1 MLSGTVD
8 MTFRSLTVA
17 GAAPDWSY
25 RYDAPVSRFTLCR
38 APETRCVGEH
48 GGGRGVNWDVGFG
61 GFGFGG
67 CVGGWVCFGVKGHD
81 VFGWKLDLLKGIQ

>member
-1 MLSGTVD
+1 MPENVAFPCLGTVD

-38 APETRCVGEH
+38 APETRGVGEH
-48 GGGRGVNWDVGFG
+48 GGGRGVNWDLRWVG
-61 GFGFGG
+61 
-67 CVGGWVCFGVKGHD
+67 VYP
-81 VFGWKLDLLKGIQ
+81 LLR

>member
-61 GFGFGG
+61 FGG
-67 CVGGWVCFGVKGHD
+67 VHIRFLGNGHLESALTAGHFGKAP
-81 VFGWKLDLLKGIQ
+81 K